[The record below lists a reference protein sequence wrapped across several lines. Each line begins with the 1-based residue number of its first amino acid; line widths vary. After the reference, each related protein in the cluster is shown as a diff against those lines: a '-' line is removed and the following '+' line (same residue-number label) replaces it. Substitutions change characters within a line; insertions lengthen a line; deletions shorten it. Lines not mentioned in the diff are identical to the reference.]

1 MFFGQAA
8 QFVGM
13 GRDIFDASP
22 DAAALFRKADDILG
36 FKLTEI
42 MFSGTADGKSQR
54 KLRNP
59 RYIFIP

>member
-1 MFFGQAA
+1 
-8 QFVGM
+8 
-13 GRDIFDASP
+13 
-22 DAAALFRKADDILG
+22 LFRKADDILG